1 MSRPPSE
8 YADRLRAEIRALL
21 RVEGVTQRWLAGQVH
36 LTASHVSDV
45 LTGRHTLSIELA
57 ELMLAKLGRRLVFDT
72 APIKTTERKPQ
83 P

>member
-1 MSRPPSE
+1 MTKPE

-21 RVEGVTQRWLAGQVH
+21 RVEGFTQRWLAGQVH
-36 LTASHVSDV
+36 LTPKHISDV

-57 ELMLAKLGRRLVFDT
+57 ELMLAALGRRLVFDT
-72 APIKTTERKPQ
+72 APIKPAERKQ